1 LQGERL
7 LSGAAGATTIFPTEK
22 ENAMTFA
29 KGALSVTA
37 SLSLTLLG
45 PGLFMAFR
53 GISQEKA
60 TGLAAVAGGITEAL
74 LSPMFWIL
82 TLACFALF
90 FAASRLKNKALSVF
104 FFWIPSVLFSTVGG
118 FFLGLYVFLFIVW
131 RFHQS

>member
-1 LQGERL
+1 L
-7 LSGAAGATTIFPTEK
+7 LSGAAGATTILPTEQ

-29 KGALSVTA
+29 KRALSVTA
-37 SLSLTLLG
+37 SLSI
-45 PGLFMAFR
+45 GLIFPSLFSAFR
-53 GISQEKA
+53 GVAQEKA
-60 TGLAAVAGGITEAL
+60 TSVAAVAGGLLEAL

>member
-1 LQGERL
+1 L

-37 SLSLTLLG
+37 SLSL
-45 PGLFMAFR
+45 GLIFPSIFSAFR
-53 GISQEKA
+53 GVAQEKA
-60 TGLAAVAGGITEAL
+60 TGAAAVAGALLEAL

-104 FFWIPSVLFSTVGG
+104 LFWIPAVLFSTVGG
-118 FFLGLYVFLFIVW
+118 FFLGLYVFLFIVA